1 MKLLLD
7 THTFLWLIIEDPR
20 LTENAKKS
28 FLNPDNDIF
37 LSIASTW
44 EIAIK
49 SSLGKLHLA
58 EPLERLIPREI
69 KLNGIY
75 LLHIELK
82 HIMIVAGLP
91 FHHRDPFDRILVA
104 QCRTENL
111 SILSSD
117 QNFDKYEIK
126 RIWE

>member
-20 LTENAKKS
+20 LTENVQKL

-37 LSIASTW
+37 LSIASAW

-58 EPLERLIPREI
+58 EPLEKLITREI

-82 HIMIVAGLP
+82 HVMTVAGLP
-91 FHHRDPFDRILVA
+91 FHHCDPFDRILVA
-104 QCRTENL
+104 QCRSENL
-111 SILSSD
+111 PILSSD